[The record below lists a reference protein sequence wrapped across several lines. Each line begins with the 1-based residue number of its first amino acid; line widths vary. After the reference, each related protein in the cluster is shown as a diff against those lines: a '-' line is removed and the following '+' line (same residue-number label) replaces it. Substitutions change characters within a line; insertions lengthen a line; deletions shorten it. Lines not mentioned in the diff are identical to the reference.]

1 MRKFYLFLYG
11 FIFTVLTIAV
21 FLIDCGG
28 GGSSSGGGS
37 TKHCTNAAYPLY
49 CSSVRV
55 CCTSG
60 HPYYCDGSCYSSFC
74 PSGTVGRD
82 LCYAE

>member
-1 MRKFYLFLYG
+1 MKKFYFFLYG
-11 FIFTVLTIAV
+11 FIFTVLTIAAL
-21 FLIDCGG
+21 LIGCGS
-28 GGSSSGGGS
+28 GSDSGGDG
-37 TKHCTNAAYPLY
+37 KHCTNAAYPLY

-60 HPYYCDGSCYSSFC
+60 HAYYCDGSCSSSPC
-74 PSGTVGRD
+74 PSNTVNRD